1 MNIISLLKSLNLNS
15 FNLNL
20 INLGPG
26 AQKKRHRKLNPETE
40 DTMSEDE
47 ESSGPPTPPSKSI
60 GNSPRARGSGG
71 QNSSGETSEKTT
83 ATTSPASNSV
93 LII

>member
-1 MNIISLLKSLNLNS
+1 MA
-15 FNLNL
+15 FL
-20 INLGPG
+20 IFKILSNLGPG